1 MASLN
6 KYPCFCNSAGLERF
20 ESKTGRGF
28 LKCKA
33 GSCPLL
39 IPEEKYPQ
47 LMDAFEMRV
56 HECYKPNNFPLCH
69 CDQISSLWVSQSK
82 ANPGRPYF
90 PCRDNEENDKCDFFK
105 WADVKKKTKS
115 HARMQKRATRL
126 KPLESS
132 DEEQK

>member
-1 MASLN
+1 MNNLSQ
-6 KYPCFCNSAGLERF
+6 KQD
-20 ESKTGRGF
+20 TVF

-39 IPEEKYPQ
+39 IPEEKYSQ
-47 LMDAFEMRV
+47 LMDAFEMHV

-90 PCRDNEENDKCDFFK
+90 RCRDNEENDKCDFFK

-115 HARMQKRATRL
+115 LAIMQKRATSL
-126 KPLESS
+126 KPLESL
-132 DEEQK
+132 DEEQ